1 MLVAMAPEPSTSSV
15 SAAGRPDAYELTLS
29 LYEHLRG
36 LARAA
41 MRAERDNHT
50 LQATA
55 LVHEAVLKLSGRPA
69 ESFVTDA
76 DYLAA
81 AGEAMRRVLIDHA
94 RRRRTQKR
102 TPAATG
108 SDRSLPEDLEHIASN
123 LGDGGKIVVD
133 EILDR
138 LERENGDRE
147 LATIVKLRVFAGL
160 TTEEVAG
167 LLGCSRKTVERRWR
181 FAAAMLRDRMGE
193 D

>member
-1 MLVAMAPEPSTSSV
+1 MTV
-15 SAAGRPDAYELTLS
+15 S

-41 MRAERDNHT
+41 MRAERDDHT

-69 ESFVTDA
+69 ESFATNT

-94 RRRRTQKR
+94 RQRSALKRRSEQ
-102 TPAATG
+102 ATTAQL
-108 SDRSLPEDLEHIASN
+108 LPESLEQIASN
-123 LGDGGKIVVD
+123 LGDEGKLVVNEVID
-133 EILDR
+133 Q
-138 LERENGDRE
+138 LERKQDDQE

-160 TTEEVAG
+160 TTEEVAV
-167 LLGCSRKTVERRWR
+167 LLGCARKTVERRWR
-181 FAAAMLRDRMGE
+181 FAAAILRDRMEGT
-193 D
+193 